1 MNKVFL
7 VGNLTKEPEL
17 AQTSSGVSVCRFFL
31 AVSRDYTNSDGNR
44 DTDFFPVNVWRN
56 KGEACYKILKKGNKV
71 AVVGSLQN
79 RSYDDKDGI
88 KRTVTEVVAT
98 DVEFLT
104 PKQETSETVVR
115 KERPRIDELAQENKK
130 ETYEQIHTCPV
141 NRELTPVSDDDFPF

>member
-56 KGEACYKILKKGNKV
+56 KGEACYKILKK
-71 AVVGSLQN
+71 
-79 RSYDDKDGI
+79 R
-88 KRTVTEVVAT
+88 
-98 DVEFLT
+98 
-104 PKQETSETVVR
+104 
-115 KERPRIDELAQENKK
+115 
-130 ETYEQIHTCPV
+130 
-141 NRELTPVSDDDFPF
+141 